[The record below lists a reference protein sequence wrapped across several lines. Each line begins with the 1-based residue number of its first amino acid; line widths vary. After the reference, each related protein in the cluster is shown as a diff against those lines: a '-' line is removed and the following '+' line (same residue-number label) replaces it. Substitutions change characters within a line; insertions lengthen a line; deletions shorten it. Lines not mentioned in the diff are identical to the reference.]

1 MKKGLCTQYLTNMV
15 DFRTRKKAEIPVWQ
29 AFREKDPK
37 KRCTFTTGKKIP
49 GIILISLN
57 DTNLSE
63 FLAR

>member
-1 MKKGLCTQYLTNMV
+1 M
-15 DFRTRKKAEIPVWQ
+15 PVWQ
-29 AFREKDPK
+29 AFREKDLK
-37 KRCTFTTGKKIP
+37 KRCAITSGKKIP

>member
-1 MKKGLCTQYLTNMV
+1 M
-15 DFRTRKKAEIPVWQ
+15 WQ
-29 AFREKDPK
+29 AFREKDHK
-37 KRCTFTTGKKIP
+37 KRCTFPSGKKIP